1 MFFFKCTIYFLPTT
15 PIVGLDDAHKSPR
28 RPTAPKKGQH
38 RPTKMKKGPNDAR
51 CVVWAIGKFFFEC
64 TIYFLPTTPIVG
76 LDDAHKGPQRPTQAY
91 KDETKIKKGPND
103 ARCVVWAIGEFFLN
117 VQFISYPPHP

>member
-28 RPTAPKKGQH
+28 RPTAANKGQH
-38 RPTKMKKGPNDAR
+38 RPTKMKKGPNNTR
-51 CVVWAIGKFFFEC
+51 CVVCAIVNLFLKC

-76 LDDAHKGPQRPTQAY
+76 LDNAHESPANEGQR
-91 KDETKIKKGPND
+91 DDND
-103 ARCVVWAIGEFFLN
+103 KPCRLVI
-117 VQFISYPPHP
+117 